1 MVPLNGSTMT
11 PRLYEEMCVRRKVDC
26 KGGVKE
32 EETRGKGEVD
42 THTSKGGM
50 LLAFS

>member
-1 MVPLNGSTMT
+1 MGSSERSAI
-11 PRLYEEMCVRRKVDC
+11 PRLCEEMCVRRKVDC
-26 KGGVKE
+26 KGGAKK
-32 EETRGKGEVD
+32 EETRGRGEED